1 MAMAVE
7 LVQAMEGL
15 LQATE
20 LAVIV
25 LDVSSTD
32 LLLPGGLLLGEAG
45 SLEDVEDKRLLLATT
60 LPKPLE
66 ISALLTELQKLP
78 ELTILTELLLLT
90 HTELLLL
97 LLLWTHTELLMLDL
111 DQDLEI
117 MTMPPK
123 NTELQLATN
132 TALPPETLTEL
143 QDLETQPLLPPIA
156 TEPLMMALA
165 PVRSP
170 PTPTALLLLTTLP
183 DVDVDVSEAAAELLL
198 LAMDVTRRTTV
209 PLLGRLPGLEGNRTR
224 ELEGRVELP
233 GGLLR
238 FRSTDV
244 DVV

>member
-90 HTELLLL
+90 HTELQLL
-97 LLLWTHTELLMLDL
+97 LLLWTHTELLDL

-132 TALPPETLTEL
+132 TELLPETITEL
-143 QDLETQPLLPPIA
+143 QDLETQQLLPPTA
-156 TEPLMMALA
+156 TELLMMALA

-183 DVDVDVSEAAAELLL
+183 DVDVDVLEAAAELLL

-244 DVV
+244 DVA

>member
-66 ISALLTELQKLP
+66 ISALLTELQKLL
-78 ELTILTELLLLT
+78 ELTILTEPLLLT

-97 LLLWTHTELLMLDL
+97 LLLWTLTELLDL
-111 DQDLEI
+111 DQDLET

-123 NTELQLATN
+123 NTEPLLETN
-132 TALPPETLTEL
+132 MELPPETITEL
-143 QDLETQPLLPPIA
+143 QDLAKEQLLPPTA
-156 TEPLMMALA
+156 MELLTMALA
-165 PVRSP
+165 LVRSP
-170 PTPTALLLLTTLP
+170 LTPTALLLLTTLP

-209 PLLGRLPGLEGNRTR
+209 PLLGRLPGLEGRTR
-224 ELEGRVELP
+224 ELEGRVALP
-233 GGLLR
+233 EGLLR
-238 FRSTDV
+238 FRSADEDV
-244 DVV
+244 A

>member
-90 HTELLLL
+90 HTELQLL
-97 LLLWTHTELLMLDL
+97 LLLWTHTELLDL

-132 TALPPETLTEL
+132 TELLPETITEL
-143 QDLETQPLLPPIA
+143 QDLETQQLLPPIA

-170 PTPTALLLLTTLP
+170 PMPTALLLLTTLP
-183 DVDVDVSEAAAELLL
+183 DVDVDVLEAAAELLL

-244 DVV
+244 DVA

>member
-1 MAMAVE
+1 
-7 LVQAMEGL
+7 
-15 LQATE
+15 
-20 LAVIV
+20 
-25 LDVSSTD
+25 
-32 LLLPGGLLLGEAG
+32 
-45 SLEDVEDKRLLLATT
+45 
-60 LPKPLE
+60 
-66 ISALLTELQKLP
+66 
-78 ELTILTELLLLT
+78 
-90 HTELLLL
+90 
-97 LLLWTHTELLMLDL
+97 
-111 DQDLEI
+111 

-123 NTELQLATN
+123 NTEPLLETN
-132 TALPPETLTEL
+132 MELPPETITEL
-143 QDLETQPLLPPIA
+143 QDLEKEQLLPPTA
-156 TEPLMMALA
+156 TGLLMMVLAL
-165 PVRSP
+165 VRSP

>member
-1 MAMAVE
+1 MGQSSVWVSSPWWLPMAMAVE

-32 LLLPGGLLLGEAG
+32 LLLPGELLLGEAG

-66 ISALLTELQKLP
+66 ISAL
-78 ELTILTELLLLT
+78 

-117 MTMPPK
+117 MMMPPK

-132 TALPPETLTEL
+132 TVLLPETLTEL
-143 QDLETQPLLPPIA
+143 QDLETQPLLPPTA

-170 PTPTALLLLTTLP
+170 PTPTALLLLTTLL

-209 PLLGRLPGLEGNRTR
+209 PLLGRHQELEGNRTR

-244 DVV
+244 DVA

>member
-90 HTELLLL
+90 HTELQLL
-97 LLLWTHTELLMLDL
+97 LLLWTHTELLDL

-132 TALPPETLTEL
+132 TELLPETITEL
-143 QDLETQPLLPPIA
+143 QDLETQQLLPPIA
-156 TEPLMMALA
+156 TELLMMALA

-170 PTPTALLLLTTLP
+170 PMPTALLLLTTLP
-183 DVDVDVSEAAAELLL
+183 DVDVDVLEAAAELLL
-198 LAMDVTRRTTV
+198 LAMDGTRRTTV

-244 DVV
+244 DVA

>member
-90 HTELLLL
+90 HTELQLL
-97 LLLWTHTELLMLDL
+97 LLLWTHTELLDL

-132 TALPPETLTEL
+132 TELLPETITEL
-143 QDLETQPLLPPIA
+143 QDLETQQLLPPIA

-170 PTPTALLLLTTLP
+170 PMPTALLLLTTLP
-183 DVDVDVSEAAAELLL
+183 DVDVDVLEAAAELLL

-209 PLLGRLPGLEGNRTR
+209 PLPGRLPGLEGNRTR

-244 DVV
+244 DVA

>member
-7 LVQAMEGL
+7 LVQAMGGL

-78 ELTILTELLLLT
+78 ELTILTEPLLLT

-97 LLLWTHTELLMLDL
+97 LLLWILTELLDQ
-111 DQDLEI
+111 DQDLET

-123 NTELQLATN
+123 NTEPLLATN
-132 TALPPETLTEL
+132 MELPPETITEL
-143 QDLETQPLLPPIA
+143 QDLEKEQLLPPTA
-156 TEPLMMALA
+156 TELLMMALA
-165 PVRSP
+165 LVRSP

-183 DVDVDVSEAAAELLL
+183 DVDVDVSEAAQGELLL
-198 LAMDVTRRTTV
+198 PVMDVTRRTTV
-209 PLLGRLPGLEGNRTR
+209 PLLGRLPGLEGRTR

-238 FRSTDV
+238 FRSADV
-244 DVV
+244 DVA

>member
-1 MAMAVE
+1 MGQSSVWVSSPWWLPMAMAVE

-32 LLLPGGLLLGEAG
+32 LLLPGELLLGEAG

-60 LPKPLE
+60 LPK
-66 ISALLTELQKLP
+66 LP
-78 ELTILTELLLLT
+78 ELTILMELPLLT

-117 MTMPPK
+117 MMMPPK

-132 TALPPETLTEL
+132 TV
-143 QDLETQPLLPPIA
+143 LLP
-156 TEPLMMALA
+156 
-165 PVRSP
+165 
-170 PTPTALLLLTTLP
+170 
-183 DVDVDVSEAAAELLL
+183 
-198 LAMDVTRRTTV
+198 
-209 PLLGRLPGLEGNRTR
+209 
-224 ELEGRVELP
+224 
-233 GGLLR
+233 
-238 FRSTDV
+238 
-244 DVV
+244 